1 MTDPYT
7 MCMIMCMRTNIDLP
21 EELLAEAGRFAHGR
35 TKKAIVEEALKA
47 FIQSKTAEARRHSYG
62 ERLRALE
69 NRTALLSLR
78 QSPAEVLRADRDR
91 R

>member
-1 MTDPYT
+1 MLV
-7 MCMIMCMRTNIDLP
+7 CMRTNIDLP

-47 FIQSKTAEARRHSYG
+47 FIRSKTAEARRRSYG

-69 NRTALLSLR
+69 NRTAALSLR
-78 QSPAEVLRADRDR
+78 QSPSELIRADRDR
-91 R
+91 P

>member
-1 MTDPYT
+1 
-7 MCMIMCMRTNIDLP
+7 MCMRTNIDLP
-21 EELLAEAGRFAHGR
+21 DELLAEAARFARGT
-35 TKKAIVEEALKA
+35 TKKAIVEEALEA
-47 FIQSKTAEARRHSYG
+47 FIGSKTEEARRRTYG

-69 NRTALLSLR
+69 NKTASLSLR